1 MKFSLLAAALMA
13 LTLAACDRPK
23 QADPASIENYGQ
35 ITEDGTTMAESR
47 EAEGPVSEV
56 ADPEKFK
63 LKDAMQAE
71 EAAEVA
77 AAETAEGA
85 AAETTEGGDEYS
97 GKAVLPSH
105 NLDGNGNPITDGK
118 DPTKLM
124 H

>member
-1 MKFSLLAAALMA
+1 MKFSLLAAALLA

-23 QADPASIENYGQ
+23 QANPESIENYGQ

-77 AAETAEGA
+77 AAEA
-85 AAETTEGGDEYS
+85 AEGGDEYS

-105 NLDGNGNPITDGK
+105 NLDGNGNPITGGK
-118 DPTKLM
+118 DPTKLI